1 MKLNTIPNEGQWSG
15 ISDRINE
22 NFSKVNTAFES
33 VDKSTRKNCGLF
45 PDVDALKYAH
55 PNPIVGMWAGVGHTT
70 PAVLYRCKEN
80 GMWTTDNEFW
90 YENGQPGPRGPIG
103 PQGPQGNSGY
113 QGAAGELEVV
123 NDLQQ
128 GGATAALSAEM
139 GKDLTRYVD
148 YGRIVGKGAT
158 IVGQRHYG
166 FIGGHKYRINVKTPN
181 WDVTSFGVTGDYAK
195 FDVKYKLFGDD
206 ALTTIFWV
214 AAEEQKNAS
223 DIVEPS
229 YIFTAK
235 ENVEYII
242 IRARNTEDALVEY
255 TIEDITQS
263 NTMGYYFEGN
273 ANIYSSRLLFL
284 RKDRRYKLS
293 FPVTNWGL
301 ENKISST
308 EGLNL
313 LEVGYQTET
322 GSKSIISA
330 KTFESIKS
338 EYYFTAAA
346 DALHYIGGRANAG
359 EKVYFDII
367 DVTDD
372 WTKIILQGK
381 GTTFVYMPIPNVVA
395 GRNYRL
401 TVLSD
406 EWEVGDMEE
415 TLATSYQLEL
425 YYYTKEGEQVTPV
438 KRSFG
443 SSTTIK
449 KYYDFAINE
458 EVDVNRVYLGGR
470 AVAGTDV
477 AFRLELMPDAAGG
490 GGDSTDKN
498 SAILVGDNNNGVTT
512 NFYLQKGVTY
522 KVYLPDEKWDLSNI
536 TINYGYYYF
545 LMDYFPAG
553 ATART
558 KIMSFNTDGHTPY
571 RSSFE
576 FTAPET
582 TNYRVYIRANQG
594 VEIPVFILPAT
605 DKSELS
611 VFEEQMYKAGNL
623 GFKRLPTTAIEGY
636 IPTLSFMHISDTH
649 CTNDNFLKPF
659 ERTVEIF
666 NALAKNDVNEG
677 QNVKFLLHTGDVRDH
692 AYNSGYD
699 FFAKVTSSLK
709 RNIYVA
715 AGNHD
720 VGHKLD
726 AAKAGTDEQLY
737 EQMFAPMLEA
747 WALKSDGGGTP
758 HPDGKNYYFN
768 DFTDEKVR
776 MIVLYEWET
785 DFELNPSD
793 TSQLM
798 YDRSSRAFRQA
809 QVDWFINSLQTVPAG
824 YGVIVVKHQP
834 ESIKG
839 VFDNPFF
846 SNVAVLD
853 KKEMSTY
860 CGTEL
865 IAQIVQAFID
875 RQSINV
881 SVEQTG
887 GVVTTLT
894 AHANFSDVAEGAEFI
909 CYCSGHTHQDI
920 VNFLRDYPKQLE
932 LTIGCNNVHYT
943 SGTDMLQVDSDKSK
957 NLINV
962 YNIDRNRGYVYIVRI
977 GADFSNTAQN
987 RSFTAIKYRK
997 NE

>member
-1 MKLNTIPNEGQWSG
+1 MKIQDIGLKVENEGRTPEGRVSAEEWNTLIDFAKLLDQE
-15 ISDRINE
+15 DRTGPQGPQGPQGE
-22 NFSKVNTAFES
+22 KGE
-33 VDKSTRKNCGLF
+33 RGE
-45 PDVDALKYAH
+45 
-55 PNPIVGMWAGVGHTT
+55 VGA
-70 PAVLYRCKEN
+70 
-80 GMWTTDNEFW
+80 
-90 YENGQPGPRGPIG
+90 
-103 PQGPQGNSGY
+103 QGPQGNSGY
-113 QGAAGELEVV
+113 SGAAGELEVV
-123 NDLQQ
+123 NNLSQ

-139 GKDLTRYVD
+139 GVELTRYVD
-148 YGRIVGKGAT
+148 YGRLVCKGAT

-166 FIGGHKYRINVKTPN
+166 FVGGHKYRINVKTPN

-195 FDVKYKLFGDD
+195 FDAKYKLYGGDT
-206 ALTTIFWV
+206 LTTIFWV

-223 DIVEPS
+223 SVVEKS

-235 ENVEYII
+235 ENIEYVV
-242 IRARNTEDALVEY
+242 IRARNANGALVEY

-273 ANIYSSRLLFL
+273 ANLYSSRLIFL
-284 RKDRRYKLS
+284 RKNRRYKLS
-293 FPVTNWGL
+293 FPVTDWGL
-301 ENKISST
+301 DNKIANT

-313 LEVGYQTET
+313 LEVGYQTDT
-322 GSKSIISA
+322 GSKTILSA
-330 KTFESIKS
+330 KTFGAIKP

-346 DALHYIGGRANAG
+346 DALHYVGGRANAG
-359 EKVYFDII
+359 EKVFFDIVDI
-367 DVTDD
+367 TDD
-372 WTKIILQGK
+372 WTNIILQGK
-381 GTTFVYMPIPNVVA
+381 GTTFVYLPLSNIVA

-401 TVLSD
+401 SVLSD
-406 EWEVGDMEE
+406 EWDVGDMEE

-425 YYYTKEGEQVTPV
+425 YYYTKDGTQFTPV
-438 KRSFG
+438 KRTFG
-443 SSTTIK
+443 SSTAIK
-449 KYYDFAINE
+449 KYYDFVINE

-498 SAILVGDNNNGVTT
+498 SAILVGDDNTGVTT
-512 NFYLQKGVTY
+512 NFFLQKGVTY
-522 KVYLPDEKWDLSNI
+522 KCYLPDAKWDLSNI
-536 TINYGYYYF
+536 TITYGYYYF
-545 LMDYFPAG
+545 LFDYFPNG
-553 ATART
+553 ASERK
-558 KIMSFNTDGHTPY
+558 KIKSFNTDGSTPY
-571 RSSFE
+571 SSSFE

-747 WALKSDGGGTP
+747 WKLKSDGGGTP

-798 YDRSSRAFRQA
+798 YDRSSRAFHQA